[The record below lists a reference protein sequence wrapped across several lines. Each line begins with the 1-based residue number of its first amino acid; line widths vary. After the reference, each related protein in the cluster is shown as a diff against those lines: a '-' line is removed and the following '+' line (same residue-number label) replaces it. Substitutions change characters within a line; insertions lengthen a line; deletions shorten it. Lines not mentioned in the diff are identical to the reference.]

1 MVLLSS
7 MMRAEAITGRTGYV
21 DEWLGGR
28 QFGRWV
34 YQTAPTPPPAAA
46 DPAESLKTLT
56 DLHERGADQR
66 RRARDS
72 AQPDRSLSE
81 HQLLLGR
88 AARFRPRS
96 RSLAP

>member
-21 DEWLGGR
+21 DQWLGGR

-34 YQTAPTPPPAAA
+34 YQTAPTTQPAA

-56 DLHERGADQR
+56 DLHERGLISDAELEALR
-66 RRARDS
+66 RRIQA
-72 AQPDRSLSE
+72 
-81 HQLLLGR
+81 
-88 AARFRPRS
+88 
-96 RSLAP
+96 